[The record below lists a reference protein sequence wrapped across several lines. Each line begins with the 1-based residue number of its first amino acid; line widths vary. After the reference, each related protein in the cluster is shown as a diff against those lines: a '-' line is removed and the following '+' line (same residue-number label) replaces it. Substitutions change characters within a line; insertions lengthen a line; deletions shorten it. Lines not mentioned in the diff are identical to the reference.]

1 MSDVPRAHL
10 AWLLPSHS
18 LASSPRIPTAACSPR
33 ACAGPRA
40 ASGPLGAAERDAAA
54 PGPLG
59 LRRPRQLVTMTRM
72 RSAPASIGRGCG
84 REERIVPACG
94 VCVRVRTYVCAHVCM
109 YACVCSCMYLI
120 SWHAP
125 CIPTA
130 ACSPRAC
137 GGPRAASGPLGLMI
151 PAGRL
156 PAARGSRR
164 SGCRNRSKR
173 AW

>member
-109 YACVCSCMYLI
+109 YACMYSCMYLCM
-120 SWHAP
+120 
-125 CIPTA
+125 CIYAYIYIYTSAGGLQMAMPSRLGA
-130 ACSPRAC
+130 SRPRA
-137 GGPRAASGPLGLMI
+137 RM
-151 PAGRL
+151 PAGE
-156 PAARGSRR
+156 RGE
-164 SGCRNRSKR
+164 
-173 AW
+173 